1 MEIRIGAKKLLN
13 KARRSSPPS
22 PPQFLL
28 LAVVSQALLL
38 LLRRM
43 TLQDPR
49 CNEPSFRHIGPMTTH
64 GPHRAKATHAGLK
77 PPTPTWNPPTHGPTP
92 IWSHPLYSPSSTD
105 YNPCFYLWFFF
116 FFSLSLF
123 LLWWEGVKG
132 VLKVINR
139 VLKTRFPGGCYVEKM
154 SHQTW
159 SNHENRVFETQFIAQ
174 NRVFETRDVRKI
186 YTFETVPTNYIVRK
200 MGLIPNFGLSTRML
214 LTL

>member
-77 PPTPTWNPPTHGPTP
+77 PPTPTWNPPIHGPTP
-92 IWSHPLYSPSSTD
+92 IWSHPLRSQISSLSFSLTASTTPISKSPMPPLQHLAFASES
-105 YNPCFYLWFFF
+105 NFALNSLLWIFLNFWR
-116 FFSLSLF
+116 FFSMLGFGLRALSPWILF
-123 LLWWEGVKG
+123 L
-132 VLKVINR
+132 
-139 VLKTRFPGGCYVEKM
+139 
-154 SHQTW
+154 
-159 SNHENRVFETQFIAQ
+159 SNLMHSFS
-174 NRVFETRDVRKI
+174 
-186 YTFETVPTNYIVRK
+186 
-200 MGLIPNFGLSTRML
+200 L
-214 LTL
+214 